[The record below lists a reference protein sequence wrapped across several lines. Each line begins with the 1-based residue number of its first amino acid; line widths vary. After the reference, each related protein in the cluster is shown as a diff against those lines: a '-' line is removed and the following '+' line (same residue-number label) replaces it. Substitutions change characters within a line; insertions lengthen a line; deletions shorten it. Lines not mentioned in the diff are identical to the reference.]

1 MGRFSRS
8 WELIKQSFAI
18 LRSDKQLILLP
29 LVSGIS
35 YLLVSGLML
44 LGGGASFLAVVYYM
58 NLESLPRLN
67 PLLIWTAVFV
77 LYLANYFIIVFFNV
91 ALISAASERLAGRP
105 ATLRGGVAKAWE
117 RKGKILQWAVLA
129 ATVGVILRMIEK
141 RLGIIGR
148 LVTKLIGV
156 AWTLASYFVAPI
168 LVFEN
173 LGPVDALKRSARIF
187 RETWG
192 EELVSQ
198 FSMGLIFMLLG
209 LAGFGVWF
217 VLMLTGGAMGLY
229 IGTPLLFLYMI
240 VLGVTNAAMQGVFTA
255 ALYRFAT
262 TKTIPPGFAPG
273 NFSMAWGPKDK
284 NLR

>member
-18 LRSDKQLILLP
+18 LRSDKQLMLLP

-35 YLLVSGLML
+35 CLLVSGLML

-198 FSMGLIFMLLG
+198 FSMGAIFMLLG

-217 VLMLTGGAMGLY
+217 AMMLAGGAMGLY
-229 IGTPLLFLYMI
+229 IGTALLFLYMI
-240 VLGVTNAAMQGVFTA
+240 TLGVTNVAMQGVFTA

-262 TKTIPPGFAPG
+262 TKTIPPGFAPE

>member
-18 LRSDKQLILLP
+18 LRSDKQLMLLP

-35 YLLVSGLML
+35 CLLVSGLML

-141 RLGIIGR
+141 RLGII
-148 LVTKLIGV
+148 VGV
-156 AWTLASYFVAPI
+156 PWTLASYFVAPI

-198 FSMGLIFMLLG
+198 FSMGAIFMLLG

-217 VLMLTGGAMGLY
+217 AMMLAGGAMGLY
-229 IGTPLLFLYMI
+229 IGTALLFLYMI
-240 VLGVTNAAMQGVFTA
+240 TLGVTNVAMQGVFTA

-262 TKTIPPGFAPG
+262 TKTIPPGFAPE

>member
-18 LRSDKQLILLP
+18 LRSDKQLMLLP

-35 YLLVSGLML
+35 CLLVSGLML

-198 FSMGLIFMLLG
+198 FSMGAIFMLLG

-217 VLMLTGGAMGLY
+217 AMMLAGGAMGLY
-229 IGTPLLFLYMI
+229 IGTALLFLYMI
-240 VLGVTNAAMQGVFTA
+240 TLGVTNVAMQGVFTA

-262 TKTIPPGFAPG
+262 TKTIPPGFAPE
-273 NFSMAWGPKDK
+273 NFSMAWGPNDK

>member
-1 MGRFSRS
+1 
-8 WELIKQSFAI
+8 
-18 LRSDKQLILLP
+18 
-29 LVSGIS
+29 
-35 YLLVSGLML
+35 ML

-198 FSMGLIFMLLG
+198 FSMGAIFMLLG

-217 VLMLTGGAMGLY
+217 AMMLAGGAMGLY
-229 IGTPLLFLYMI
+229 IGTALLFLYMI
-240 VLGVTNAAMQGVFTA
+240 TLGVTNVAMQGVFTA

-262 TKTIPPGFAPG
+262 TKTIPPGFAPE